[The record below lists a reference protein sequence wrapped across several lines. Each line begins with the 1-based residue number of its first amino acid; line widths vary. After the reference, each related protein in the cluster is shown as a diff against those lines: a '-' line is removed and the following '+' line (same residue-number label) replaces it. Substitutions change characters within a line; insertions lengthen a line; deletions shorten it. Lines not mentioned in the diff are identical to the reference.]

1 LLAKT
6 VAQKSGDNVMPSL
19 SPAHPPE
26 AAVGAAGDVC
36 ASDRA
41 PVANNN
47 PAATRMATFIGD
59 FPTKLARKF
68 IPGAS

>member
-1 LLAKT
+1 
-6 VAQKSGDNVMPSL
+6 L